1 MQNEQNNYSNLNEN
15 EILVLKAIAT
25 ASELTGGDFTYFDE
39 VVSQINAL
47 TQNQVKGYISQ
58 LSKKNYIY
66 VDEEEFNGQISAGD
80 NVDYLTDYKFN

>member
-25 ASELTGGDFTYFDE
+25 ASEANGGDFTYFDE

-80 NVDYLTDYKFN
+80 NVDFLTDYKFN